1 MAKTSDKNFWILF
14 LLMLSGI
21 VLGGFVGYAVK
32 DMEYFSWLNYGQEFG
47 FKNPI
52 ILNLGIMTITFGLKI
67 KITLASI
74 VGVALS
80 ILIYRKI

>member
-21 VLGGFVGYAVK
+21 VLGGFVGYAVRG
-32 DMEYFSWLNYGQEFG
+32 MQYFTWLNYGQEFG

-74 VGVALS
+74 LGVVIS
-80 ILIYRKI
+80 IFVYKKI